1 MLHLLRLIPYQ
12 NSQKILQ
19 LIKVKE
25 YTTLSNENTIV
36 YSSIYVENKDMSYSL
51 DYSTITNVSN
61 DNVKVTE
68 TKNNITKTYISL
80 IVIYLIL

>member
-12 NSQKILQ
+12 NPQKILQ

-25 YTTLSNENTIV
+25 YTTSSNENTIV
-36 YSSIYVENKDMSYSL
+36 YSSIYVQNKDMSYSL

-61 DNVKVTE
+61 DTVKVTE
-68 TKNNITKTYISL
+68 IKNNITITHGQPL
-80 IVIYLIL
+80 VQ